1 MRRVALLALLVF
13 ASAACTARPTGT
25 PGGWKVYGPPGP
37 PGPPGTAGPAGPPGP
52 PGPAGPAGPAG
63 PGGAPGVAGAPGAAG
78 PPGAAGAP
86 GERGAAAKWTSFRDI
101 LFDFDKSDVRASE
114 QSKVVD
120 IATFLKQNPNAEVS
134 LEGHADPRG
143 TDSYNLRLSERRVKA
158 VRDSL
163 QTAGINSQRIRIGA
177 VGEKYPA
184 CTEATED
191 CYQRDRRVAVFVR

>member
-1 MRRVALLALLVF
+1 MKRIALLALLVV

-25 PGGWKVYGPPGP
+25 PDGWKVYGPPGP
-37 PGPPGTAGPAGPPGP
+37 PGPPGPIGP

-63 PGGAPGVAGAPGAAG
+63 PSGPSGTPGVAGGPGPAG
-78 PPGAAGAP
+78 SAGAAGAP

-101 LFDFDKSDVRASE
+101 LFDFDRSEVRASE
-114 QSKVVD
+114 QVKVAE
-120 IATFLKQNPNAEVS
+120 IASFMKANPNAELS

-143 TDSYNLRLSERRVKA
+143 TDGYNLKLSERRVKA
-158 VRDSL
+158 VRDAL
-163 QTAGINSQRIRIGA
+163 QTAGINSQRVRIGA

-184 CTEATED
+184 CAEATED